1 MDETVFNLINSGME
15 NSFFDLLMP
24 FVTDRA
30 YVLFLIVMIP
40 FSIRGREKGLTVF
53 LFSLLALGVADAGS
67 NILKHLIERPRPCHT
82 LEELRLL
89 VGCGGSFSMPSGHTV
104 NAFAVAAVF
113 SYYFRKAAL
122 PLFIIAVL
130 VAFSRI
136 YVGVHYPTDV
146 IAGAAWGTVT
156 AGIFIYTA
164 RWSSA
169 RFKQHPYSTVL
180 IISLA
185 FMTFFRYYYLT
196 TGPLDLSPDEANY
209 WGWSRRLDLSY
220 YSKGPLI
227 AYLIAASTGA
237 LGDSVFA
244 VRFFAPLFLLLCSLV
259 MYRLCLTL
267 FNDDKDAEMKASIA
281 SVLPH
286 TTLAFASTGVIMTI
300 DAPFV
305 LLWTVSL
312 FLFWRAVQSSILPSG
327 VERSEEMTE
336 GLYVGSV
343 VPDTRKSTGP
353 WVLVG
358 LAVGFGLLAKYTM
371 ALFFIC
377 GLLYLLSSGELRGLL
392 KRREPYLS
400 VLISLIIF
408 SPVIIWN
415 MDHGWVSVKHTIGH
429 TELLEGLRISI
440 KDCLDFLGSQAGV
453 ITPLLFVFVLYG
465 AIRNYSTGPSPLVRR
480 FLFWFWA
487 PVLGFFIVKSLQG
500 KVQANWAIVAYITA
514 FIASVDYLVGG
525 KSSGSLRKVFFS
537 IAMALAI
544 VATAV
549 AHYPSALRL
558 PAKMDPT
565 SRLRGWEELGVK
577 VDNAYNEMTAS
588 GGKDIFIFSDKY
600 QVASELS
607 FYMSGKPETYC
618 VNLDRRM
625 NQFDIWGGIND
636 HIGDD
641 AIFVRMGDQ
650 YFPEGLK
657 DAFDKCER
665 ERFPVFEHE
674 SVLRVYTI
682 FRCYDFRGVTDRGFD
697 SY

>member
-1 MDETVFNLINSGME
+1 MDEAVFNLINRGLH
-15 NSFFDLLMP
+15 NSFFDFVMP
-24 FVTDRA
+24 LVTDRS

-40 FSIRGREKGLTVF
+40 VSVKGREKGLMVF
-53 LFSLLALGVADAGS
+53 LFSFLALGVADAGS
-67 NILKHLIERPRPCHT
+67 SMLKHLIERPRPCHV

-89 VGCGGSFSMPSGHTV
+89 VGCGGSFSMPSGHAV
-104 NAFAVAAVF
+104 NAFAVAAIF
-113 SYYFRKAAL
+113 SYYFRRAAI

-156 AGIFIYTA
+156 AGILIYMV
-164 RWSSA
+164 RWSSG
-169 RFKQHPYSTVL
+169 RFKQHPYSTIL
-180 IISLA
+180 FLSLA
-185 FMTFFRYYYLT
+185 FITFFRYYYLT

-209 WGWSRRLDLSY
+209 WGWSRRLDMSY

-227 AYLIAASTGA
+227 AYLIAASTGV

-267 FNDDKDAEMKASIA
+267 FHDDKDAGIKASTA
-281 SVLPH
+281 ALLPQ
-286 TTLAFASTGVIMTI
+286 TTPLFASTGVVMTI

-305 LLWTVSL
+305 LLWAVSL
-312 FLFWRAVQSSILPSG
+312 FLFWQAVQSSILPSG
-327 VERSEEMTE
+327 IENSEKKKE
-336 GLYVGSV
+336 GLYVGAVS
-343 VPDTRKSTGP
+343 PDTRKSTGP
-353 WVLVG
+353 WLLLG

-371 ALFFIC
+371 ALFFLC

-392 KRREPYLS
+392 KRKEPYLS
-400 VLISLIIF
+400 VLTSLIIF

-415 MDHGWVSVKHTIGH
+415 MDHGWVSVKHSIGH
-429 TELLEGLRISI
+429 TGLLEGLRISI
-440 KDCLDFLGSQAGV
+440 KDCLDFLGSQAGI
-453 ITPLLFVFVLYG
+453 ITPLLFIFVLYG

-487 PVLGFFIVKSLQG
+487 PVLGFFILKSLQG
-500 KVQANWAIVAYITA
+500 KVQANWALVAYITA
-514 FIASVDYLVGG
+514 FIASVDYLIAV
-525 KSSGSLRKVFFS
+525 KSSSSLRKVFFS
-537 IAMALAI
+537 TAMALAI

-549 AHYPSALRL
+549 AHYPSLLRL
-558 PAKMDPT
+558 PVKMDPT

-577 VDNAYNEMTAS
+577 TDKVYREMTAS

-600 QVASELS
+600 QVASELA
-607 FYMSGKPETYC
+607 FYMSGKPDTFC
-618 VNLDRRM
+618 VNLGRRM
-625 NQFDIWGGIND
+625 NQFDIWGGMND

-657 DAFDKCER
+657 DAFDTCER

-682 FRCYDFRGVTDRGFD
+682 FRCYGFKGVAEKEFD